1 MYEHIAIQKA
11 CALREHYDTVSGEG
25 FSGLFPGLLGLAQG
39 VGGEPDCQNQTQV
52 VGNETEHVI
61 VAVYPPA
68 RFSVEVFFFCMFLLI
83 LVSAAAFSLL
93 HFARFAQRE
102 KLAKASYCIETI
114 VTSEKAGGTPEG
126 TYVNQAYTHDTMN
139 ANQDTD
145 DSFEKKSTK
154 NHAMK
159 NKAETQS
166 EKVTSHSNVFVV
178 TSSADAAVGPSTA
191 LRSDPKRVVDYLS
204 TSDSS
209 SDETSCSK
217 VVTSSS
223 EAVTSENNLK
233 TTDSSAAMGVA
244 EYAVLLVFLALVNS
258 MTNGVLPSTL
268 TYSTIPYSNTTTM
281 HQNMTHTN
289 YKSA

>member
-1 MYEHIAIQKA
+1 M
-11 CALREHYDTVSGEG
+11 
-25 FSGLFPGLLGLAQG
+25 FPGLLGLAQG

-93 HFARFAQRE
+93 HFAPFAQRE
-102 KLAKASYCIETI
+102 KLANAYSIETI
-114 VTSEKAGGTPEG
+114 VTSEKACGTPEG
-126 TYVNQAYTHDTMN
+126 TYVNQAYTHDTTN
-139 ANQDTD
+139 VNRNYRQDTD
-145 DSFEKKSTK
+145 DSFEKKSTR

-159 NKAETQS
+159 NKVDTKS
-166 EKVTSHSNVFVV
+166 EKVTSRSNVFVV
-178 TSSADAAVGPSTA
+178 TSSADASVGPSKA
-191 LRSDPKRVVDYLS
+191 LRSDAKRVVDYLS

-209 SDETSCSK
+209 SDETSRSK
-217 VVTSSS
+217 VVTSRS
-223 EAVTSENNLK
+223 EAVTSEENLK
-233 TTDSSAAMGVA
+233 TTDSSATMGVA